1 MQANAEQGHPE
12 IPFGAGEMILVIDD
26 EAAIREMTL
35 ATLERFG
42 YRALTADN
50 GATALGIFAGHK
62 EEIGVVITDMM
73 MPLMDGAVTI
83 RALRK
88 LNPQVRII
96 ASSGLT
102 DSIDAA
108 DLGQLGVKTFLTKP
122 YDAKTLLKTVAQ
134 ALR

>member
-1 MQANAEQGHPE
+1 MGRERNSKYTCPPTKRRDRREEEGHPE

-73 MPLMDGAVTI
+73 MPLMDG
-83 RALRK
+83 
-88 LNPQVRII
+88 P
-96 ASSGLT
+96 
-102 DSIDAA
+102 
-108 DLGQLGVKTFLTKP
+108 
-122 YDAKTLLKTVAQ
+122 
-134 ALR
+134 

>member
-1 MQANAEQGHPE
+1 M
-12 IPFGAGEMILVIDD
+12 
-26 EAAIREMTL
+26 
-35 ATLERFG
+35 
-42 YRALTADN
+42 
-50 GATALGIFAGHK
+50 
-62 EEIGVVITDMM
+62 ITDMM
-73 MPLMDGAVTI
+73 MPLMDGRTI

-108 DLGQLGVKTFLTKP
+108 DLAQLGVKTVLTKP

-134 ALR
+134 ALSRVRSPHKSLPPF

>member
-1 MQANAEQGHPE
+1 M
-12 IPFGAGEMILVIDD
+12 
-26 EAAIREMTL
+26 
-35 ATLERFG
+35 
-42 YRALTADN
+42 
-50 GATALGIFAGHK
+50 
-62 EEIGVVITDMM
+62 
-73 MPLMDGAVTI
+73 TI

-108 DLGQLGVKTFLTKP
+108 DLAQLGVKTVLTKP

-134 ALR
+134 ARQGAFAS